1 MSFCRE
7 RKSLL
12 TREIE
17 DLKSKL
23 MTKTDELNKASK
35 RNSEV
40 CILHEM
46 HYYPSIRFV
55 VMQLSS
61 QLVSAT
67 HELEK
72 LRRERIER

>member
-1 MSFCRE
+1 MSLCRG

-40 CILHEM
+40 CILHEI

-61 QLVSAT
+61 QLA